1 MSVSDASILWEG
13 LGLGG
18 ARHGTGLYVCER
30 ESWPHALF
38 SLRLSGRQAAKS
50 RAVPLGRVGRFA
62 RAFIYSLSLSL
73 QSISIHHSQSSQSIF
88 IYDREIGAKISVSI
102 SISRFLRLEN
112 LLYGSCKVRFLQT
125 ISKSRETSSSL
136 DEDRR
141 RVGQHSA
148 LVVARAAAEHAEEAR
163 RLRGG
168 LALALGPAREVEA
181 HLGKYHATCGP
192 E

>member
-1 MSVSDASILWEG
+1 MPRAFKRPAKTLWWVVVVVVVVRTPTPNY
-13 LGLGG
+13 L
-18 ARHGTGLYVCER
+18 
-30 ESWPHALF
+30 
-38 SLRLSGRQAAKS
+38 RQAS
-50 RAVPLGRVGRFA
+50 P
-62 RAFIYSLSLSL
+62 
-73 QSISIHHSQSSQSIF
+73 
-88 IYDREIGAKISVSI
+88 DRGKKYVLI
-102 SISRFLRLEN
+102 
-112 LLYGSCKVRFLQT
+112 YGSCKVRFLQT